1 MNSQGPCAHLPLRG
15 HSFSFCFGCF
25 GSGGG
30 SALSWAQMFCCHRGI
45 SMYCHSL
52 LKWAYVATG
61 WSCNWLK
68 PNQNTPLWEGRFF
81 FFFLCVEVL
90 FLIKLCICGSCGVLQ
105 VVLCQSVKH
114 LGPIHRVLKGWREP
128 AAPLFALCSCLICTG
143 WGFCCLLSS
152 NN

>member
-1 MNSQGPCAHLPLRG
+1 M
-15 HSFSFCFGCF
+15 
-25 GSGGG
+25 
-30 SALSWAQMFCCHRGI
+30 
-45 SMYCHSL
+45 L
-52 LKWAYVATG
+52 LLADPAID
-61 WSCNWLK
+61 L
-68 PNQNTPLWEGRFF
+68 NQTKIHHYGKEDF